1 VEVGRSGHEEGR
13 EKKGSAEGAWIHV
26 EETCIHI
33 TRHQIHPVSQALNM
47 ETVGAKQIN
56 APEGLGG
63 RGRRRLVTSSTSLL
77 GGGRYRKL
85 KAAVLVVEST

>member
-13 EKKGSAEGAWIHV
+13 EKKGSAEGAWIHI

-47 ETVGAKQIN
+47 ETG
-56 APEGLGG
+56 EGI
-63 RGRRRLVTSSTSLL
+63 VDSSHRAHRYW

-85 KAAVLVVEST
+85 KVAVLVVEST